1 MVIVVVWWTGGC
13 MVALAV
19 SPLSLGR
26 LFRLLALGL
35 LSAKLSLDTHWG
47 HCCMLWQVIVS
58 MVVHPLLF
66 VAIFDVIHHSLS
78 GNIGMTIVY
87 YESVSRGVTDSNW
100 WVLTCFQLVGPNL

>member
-1 MVIVVVWWTGGC
+1 M
-13 MVALAV
+13 ALAV

-78 GNIGMTIVY
+78 GNIGHDRT
-87 YESVSRGVTDSNW
+87 SPCQGVSRIPTGGS
-100 WVLTCFQLVGPNL
+100 